1 MKTNRAAT
9 PDSFDAVQLGFVSD
23 VKDQKQCGKRNIAIF
38 LLKLLHHKY
47 YFIYFKP
54 GSCVAFANLAAI
66 ETCFKKKTG
75 VFGEFSE
82 TKE

>member
-1 MKTNRAAT
+1 MKTNRAAI

-23 VKDQKQCGKRNIAIF
+23 VKDQKQCGKEHCYFSIKIVTPQI
-38 LLKLLHHKY
+38 LL
-47 YFIYFKP
+47 FDFKP